1 MFPTTEAVTLDLVWS
16 KPEPAA
22 RLRAIHSRPL
32 LLRCNLLIHQSS
44 SSLLSLCF
52 SCILLLEL
60 SFFSFSNS
68 YHTLAPSHF
77 VLHNPFVLP
86 TLLPSIDYY
95 IRSRSTSHPNQTLS
109 RPGLSPRWLALFS
122 SASVSHFH
130 FLFLQ
135 FASVLREWQTFPWFS
150 LPGPAIPVWVWIF
163 ACLSFGRH
171 SFSRRSFVCEFL
183 FRLSSSRLVCFRRGF
198 PATRRQHTRPL
209 ASHSTLNITSHH
221 HPHHAPRLDP
231 LDIHA
236 GDQTTDNTD

>member
-1 MFPTTEAVTLDLVWS
+1 MQSIHDRCFCVATCWS
-16 KPEPAA
+16 
-22 RLRAIHSRPL
+22 INL
-32 LLRCNLLIHQSS
+32 LLLLFSF
-44 SSLLSLCF
+44 SLL
-52 SCILLLEL
+52 LLHFTARVV
-60 SFFSFSNS
+60 FFSFFNS
-68 YHTLAPSHF
+68 YHNLNPYHF

-86 TLLPSIDYY
+86 TLLPSTYY
-95 IRSRSTSHPNQTLS
+95 LQSRSTSHPNQTLS

-130 FLFLQ
+130 SLFLQ

-209 ASHSTLNITSHH
+209 ASPSTLNITS
-221 HPHHAPRLDP
+221 PPTPRS
-231 LDIHA
+231 
-236 GDQTTDNTD
+236 